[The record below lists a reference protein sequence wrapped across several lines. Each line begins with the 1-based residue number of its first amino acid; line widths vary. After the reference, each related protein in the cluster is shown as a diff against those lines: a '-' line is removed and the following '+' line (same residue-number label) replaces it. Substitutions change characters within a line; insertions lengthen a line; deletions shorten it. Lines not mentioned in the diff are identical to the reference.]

1 MWGFDDDCLTESF
14 VPSTRD
20 RPVSNAALAISDALS
35 EQMAFL
41 RRIRGRLQIA
51 CDYSWANEKAGTDL
65 AAAAIASGWHR
76 QWRPWRA
83 CW

>member
-1 MWGFDDDCLTESF
+1 MCGCDDDCLTESF
-14 VPSTRD
+14 FLSTRD

-51 CDYSWANEKAGTDL
+51 CDDSWANKKG
-65 AAAAIASGWHR
+65 R
-76 QWRPWRA
+76 YRPGDGGYR
-83 CW
+83 